1 MKPKSFTYPCDV
13 TLSISHH
20 NIGEYKLT
28 VNYSDPNSFGNDVVK
43 FSSIT
48 NDIDFVNRT
57 KFIEK
62 NVGDK
67 ILMDDEAI
75 IAANEKAIMK
85 VLSENGMCCT
95 AIKHTKTKHGVQY
108 YFEQTVQT
116 RMKDVIKN
124 LFY

>member
-20 NIGEYKLT
+20 AYGEYKLT
-28 VNYSDPNSFGNDVVK
+28 VNYSDPNSFGNDIVK
-43 FSSIT
+43 HSTIT
-48 NDIDFVNRT
+48 TDKNLVDRL

-62 NVGDK
+62 KVGDK

-75 IAANEKAIMK
+75 ITTNEEAIMK

-95 AIKHTKTKHGVQY
+95 AVKHTKTKHGVQY

>member
-13 TLSISHH
+13 TLSILEERL
-20 NIGEYKLT
+20 GVYKLI
-28 VNYSDPNSFGNDVVK
+28 VNYSDPNSFGNDIVK
-43 FSSIT
+43 HSLIT
-48 NDIDFVNRT
+48 IDKNLIDRI
-57 KFIEK
+57 KFCEK
-62 NVGDK
+62 NDGDK

-75 IAANEKAIMK
+75 IAANEEAIMK

-95 AIKHTKTKHGVQY
+95 AVKHTKTKYGVQY

>member
-1 MKPKSFTYPCDV
+1 MKPKSFTYPCDA
-13 TLSISHH
+13 TLSITHS
-20 NIGEYKLT
+20 NIDEYKLT

-43 FSSIT
+43 LSSIT
-48 NDIDFVNRT
+48 NDVNFINRL

-62 NVGDK
+62 KVGDK
-67 ILMDDEAI
+67 ILMDDDAI
-75 IAANEKAIMK
+75 IAANEEAIMK

-95 AIKHTKTKHGVQY
+95 AVKHTNTKHGVQY